1 MRLNVCIYVELPAP
15 GENAVLNWQKAL
27 KQAIEYGADEICFHP
42 GKYEFFPED
51 CTEKFLYFSNNDK
64 GIKTVA
70 LHLDGLKNMTIRGK
84 NTELFFHG
92 RISPVVAENCNN
104 LQLEGFTIDFEDS
117 FVSDGCITDSGNGVS
132 YLKIQGKH
140 SFSDGKI
147 HFCGDKFDN
156 LSGELHIRPYLPRKG
171 EMPWDANVT
180 VVKNKD
186 LQFKDGL
193 VSIPCELPAGNVLIK
208 HEERLCPG
216 IVLSDCSKITVRD
229 VVIHHAAGMGLLAQ
243 FCSDVTFDQVKVIP
257 RGRSVSASDDAMHM
271 VECRGNLRVSNCECA
286 GTLDDSLNVHGIYR
300 PTSAGKDKRHIL
312 LGTGHF
318 QQAGFPGARPGDTLE
333 FVKSATGFA
342 YAVIPVIS
350 VEQLDE
356 NQTLI
361 ELAEPL
367 PRQWTPGD
375 CVRVLAPGQ
384 AVLEVENCTFSTL
397 RGRGVLA
404 SGLESLIVRNCTFH
418 TTGAAVFIAGGCTAW
433 YETGPVRYAIIENNC
448 FDNCCYQRFSSTR
461 ETVSVYPDIS
471 RCRRNFYYHGEII
484 VRNNVFISQKRPQIA
499 VFSAEEVC
507 IDGNSFEY
515 NNAYPFDPPPQKVY
529 SFAKKSSGCTIF
541 KQVKNVITDNNTG
554 IY

>member
-1 MRLNVCIYVELPAP
+1 MCVYVERPTA
-15 GENAVLNWQKAL
+15 GENAVYNWQKAL
-27 KQAIEYGADEICFHP
+27 KQALDSGANEICFLS
-42 GKYEFFPED
+42 GKYDFFPTG

-64 GIKTVA
+64 GIKTIA
-70 LHLDGLKNMTIRGK
+70 LHLNGLKNIIIRGE

-92 RISPVVAENCNN
+92 RISPVVAENCEN
-104 LQLEGFTIDFEDS
+104 LRLEGFTIDFEDS
-117 FVSDGCITDSGNGVS
+117 FVSDGCITDSANGVS
-132 YLKIQGKH
+132 CLKILGKH

-156 LSGELHIRPYLPRKG
+156 LSGELHLRPYLPEKS

-180 VVKNKD
+180 VVKNSN
-186 LQFKDGL
+186 LQFKDG
-193 VSIPCELPAGNVLIK
+193 VAVIPGKQPGGNVLIK

-216 IVLSDCSKITVRD
+216 IVLSDCRNTTVCHA
-229 VVIHHAAGMGLLAQ
+229 VIHHAAGMGLLAQ
-243 FCSDVTFDQVKVIP
+243 FCSDVTFEQVKVIP

-271 VECRGNLRVSNCECA
+271 VECRGNLRVSGCECA

-300 PTSAGKDKRHIL
+300 PTSKAEDKRHIL

-318 QQAGFPGARPGDTLE
+318 QQAGFPGARPGDVLE

-342 YAVIPVIS
+342 YANIAVTS
-350 VEQLDE
+350 VEQIDE
-356 NQTLI
+356 NQSLV
-361 ELAEPL
+361 ELSEPL
-367 PRQWTPGD
+367 PRQWTSGD

-384 AVLEVENCTFSTL
+384 AVLEVENCNFSTL

-404 SGLESLIVRNCTFH
+404 SGLASLIIRNCTFH

-433 YETGPVRYAIIENNC
+433 YETGPVRSAVIENNR
-448 FDNCCYQRFSSTR
+448 FENCCYQRFSSTR
-461 ETVSVYPDIS
+461 ETVSIYPDIS
-471 RCRRNFYYHGEII
+471 RCRRNFYYHGTII
-484 VRNNVFISQKRPQIA
+484 VRNNCFISQKRPQIA

-515 NNAYPFDPPPQKVY
+515 NDLYPFDPPPQKVY
-529 SFAKKSSGCTIF
+529 SFAKKSSSCTIF
-541 KQVKNVITDNNTG
+541 KQVKDVIIGNNTG

>member
-1 MRLNVCIYVELPAP
+1 MRSTVCIYVELPAP
-15 GENAVLNWQKAL
+15 GENAVVNWQKAL
-27 KQAIEYGADEICFHP
+27 NQAIESGADEICFHP
-42 GKYEFFPED
+42 GKYEFFPTG

-64 GIKTVA
+64 GIKTIA
-70 LHLDGLKNMTIRGK
+70 LHLEGIKKLTVRGK

-92 RISPVVAENCNN
+92 RISPVVAENCEN
-104 LQLEGFTIDFEDS
+104 LQFEGFTIDFEDS
-117 FVSDGCITDSGNGVS
+117 FVSDGCITGSENGVS

-156 LSGELHIRPYLPRKG
+156 LPGELHSRPYLPEEN

-180 VVKNKD
+180 VVKNNN
-186 LQFKDGL
+186 LQFKDGAAI
-193 VSIPCELPAGNVLIK
+193 IPGILPAGNVLIK
-208 HEERLCPG
+208 HEDRLCPG
-216 IVLSDCSKITVRD
+216 IVLSECSRVTVRN
-229 VVIHHAAGMGLLAQ
+229 VIIHHAAGMGLLAQ
-243 FCSDVTFDQVKVIP
+243 FCSDVTFEQVQVIP
-257 RGRSVSASDDAMHM
+257 RNRSVSASDDAIHM
-271 VECRGNLRVSNCECA
+271 VECRGTLRGSNCKCA

-300 PTSAGKDKRHIL
+300 PTSKAKDKRHIL

-318 QQAGFPGARPGDTLE
+318 QQAGFPGARPGDVLE

-342 YAVIPVIS
+342 YAEVAVTH

-356 NQTLI
+356 NQSLV
-361 ELAEPL
+361 ELSENL

-384 AVLEVENCTFSTL
+384 AVLEVENCNFSTL

-404 SGLESLIVRNCTFH
+404 SGLASLVIRNCFFH

-433 YETGPVRYAIIENNC
+433 YETGPVKTAIIENNR
-448 FDNCCYQRFSSTR
+448 FENCCYQRFSSTR

-471 RCRRNFYYHGEII
+471 RCRKNFYYHGTVI
-484 VRNNVFISQKRPQIA
+484 VRNNIFISQKRPQIA
-499 VFSAEEVC
+499 VFSAEEVR

-515 NNAYPFDPPPQKVY
+515 NNLYPFDPPPQKVY

-541 KQVKNVITDNNTG
+541 KQVKNVIIENNAG
-554 IY
+554 VY

>member
-1 MRLNVCIYVELPAP
+1 MCIYVERPAA
-15 GENAVLNWQKAL
+15 GENAVYNWQKAL
-27 KQAIEYGADEICFHP
+27 KQALDSGATEICFHS
-42 GKYEFFPED
+42 GKYEFFPAG

-64 GIKTVA
+64 GVKTIA

-92 RISPVVAENCNN
+92 RISPAIAENCEK
-104 LQLEGFTIDFEDS
+104 LQLEGFTVDFEDC
-117 FVSDGCITDSGNGVS
+117 FVSDGCITGSENGVS
-132 YLKIQGKH
+132 RLEIQGKH

-147 HFCGDKFDN
+147 HFSGDKFDN
-156 LSGELHIRPYLPRKG
+156 LSGELHLRPYLPEKG

-180 VVKNKD
+180 VVKNSN
-186 LQFKDGL
+186 LQFKNGAAI
-193 VSIPCELPAGNVLIK
+193 IPGELPAGNVLIK

-216 IVLSDCSKITVRD
+216 IVLSNCRNTSVCD

-243 FCSDVTFDQVKVIP
+243 FCSDVTFEQVKVIP

-271 VECRGNLRVSNCECA
+271 VECRGNLRVSNCECS

-300 PTSAGKDKRHIL
+300 PTSEAKDNRHIL

-318 QQAGFPGARPGDTLE
+318 QQAGFPGALPGDILE

-342 YAVIPVIS
+342 YAEVAVTS
-350 VEQLDE
+350 VEQIDE
-356 NQTLI
+356 NQTLV

-384 AVLEVENCTFSTL
+384 AVLEVENCNFSTL

-433 YETGPVRYAIIENNC
+433 YETGPVKSAIIENNC

-471 RCRRNFYYHGEII
+471 RCRKGFYYHGKII
-484 VRNNVFISQKRPQIA
+484 IRNNKFISQKRPQIA

-507 IDGNSFEY
+507 IDDNSFEY
-515 NNAYPFDPPPQKVY
+515 NDLYPFDPPPQKVY
-529 SFAKKSSGCTIF
+529 SFAKKSSACTIF
-541 KQVKNVITDNNTG
+541 KQVKDVIQENNTG